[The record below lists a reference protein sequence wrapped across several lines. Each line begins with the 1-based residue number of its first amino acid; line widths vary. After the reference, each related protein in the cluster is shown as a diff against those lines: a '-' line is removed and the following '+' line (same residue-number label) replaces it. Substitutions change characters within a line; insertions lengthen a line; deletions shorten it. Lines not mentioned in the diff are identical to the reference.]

1 MLLTCRQ
8 TQWDAPAWDVMVD
21 DEDDMD
27 LGTPTNDEIRVSFVS
42 AFVENFF
49 RFYSPAYIIHAFA
62 HDEHHCVR
70 QLCGL

>member
-42 AFVENFF
+42 AFVEFF
-49 RFYSPAYIIHAFA
+49 LLLFTCIHAFVYGQ
-62 HDEHHCVR
+62 HRCVR
-70 QLCGL
+70 QLFGL

>member
-1 MLLTCRQ
+1 MLLSCRQ

-42 AFVENFF
+42 AFVEFF
-49 RFYSPAYIIHAFA
+49 CFYSHAFVCGQ
-62 HDEHHCVR
+62 HRCVR
-70 QLCGL
+70 QLFGL